1 MTLRIERPVARAANV
16 TVAPHSHVT
25 AVHETRRLEALTI
38 RDSSTGT
45 DETLPTA
52 APFILI
58 GAEPHASWLA
68 NVIERDNH
76 GFVVTRHD
84 SIKRVALAVGE
95 GATAIQFAGQYLDEA
110 SAATKT

>member
-1 MTLRIERPVARAANV
+1 LVTLRIERPVARAANV
-16 TVAPHSHVT
+16 TGRPRSHVT
-25 AVHETRRLEALTI
+25 AVHETRRVEALTI

-68 NVIERDNH
+68 NVIERDDH
-76 GFVVTRHD
+76 GFVVTGRD
-84 SIKRVALAVGE
+84 LRDRKPPSN
-95 GATAIQFAGQYLDEA
+95 
-110 SAATKT
+110 